1 MTATIEA
8 PARGGAERAPAPLK
22 RGARLTTVVLV
33 GGIASLPMLMP
44 FGLPPGPGNT
54 GLPDLALIGVT
65 AVAMLWAGTRRL
77 PVRWPFLIPTLL
89 TIIAGGIAAIVN
101 DAGAL
106 TLVKDLFVLLWAVS
120 LANLGRDPSLLRVA
134 LRAFVAIG
142 TCYALVMIT
151 GFVLGLDAL
160 SGKQVDGER
169 AMFTFGDANYAS
181 NWFICIFFIAR
192 ATRYPGTAWRRWA
205 VCGILLTA
213 ELLTGSNG
221 GLLAL
226 IIAILLGH
234 LFRLVREGR
243 AHHAIAVGA
252 FAAFVGGAGVT
263 VVTQVNIQPL
273 LDQASQTS
281 PILRD
286 SIGRTTGESTNSRS
300 TVLATTLQMIEEQ
313 THPWGIG
320 PGQTEKEMLVR
331 QETYVREAHNDYVA
345 SVLERGFLGGVALIV
360 LVFVLLLKCVRIA
373 RRNAL
378 TGEYAR
384 LVPRPELFGA
394 LIAVF
399 LISGLFYETL
409 HYRHGWAVFG
419 LIAALD
425 LSRSAQGGGLLA
437 PPSRAG
443 RRAAPGPRAPSG
455 RPDRDAGPGSPPKSD
470 EAVPLAKGPSPKP
483 PEPARVEGG
492 SETAVATLPVED
504 EPPPPG
510 RDPRGRA
517 IRRRL
522 LALVAGNMAGRI
534 GALASLGIATIMVAR
549 IGGPKLVGAFT
560 LVRILPGLL
569 CQLSSAGLPGAAPF
583 FLARP
588 DYDQSRVRPTLA
600 WLTVIGA
607 TISGF
612 AWLALSPLIYLV
624 FFKSFGIWVAIAAA
638 APSFTQGF
646 VSVGK
651 GLLQGTDDQPGASLA
666 IAVEE
671 FVFLP
676 IYLVI
681 LTGWYGPG
689 ALITGLVLADV
700 AAAAWIVRRLARRG
714 FFAGWGR
721 PDRRLG
727 RSIAGYGFRGYLGQL
742 IDLLQLRFDMAL
754 LGALAGPKVLGVYT
768 VASKFAELV
777 QLPGLAVNY
786 VLYPDFAKE
795 DRETATRR
803 TSRLILPALAVSA
816 LAALPLALI
825 AGTALPWV
833 FGDVFDDAVVP
844 TYIRLAGVVT
854 FGVTGLVMAY
864 LYGVGRP
871 GAASTGQG
879 IGLVVVV
886 ILGAVLIPAHGA
898 IGAAIATSLSF
909 VATTAALLV
918 WFQHVKN
925 AGAGATAATA
935 PAAQGPAPV
944 DKG

>member
-1 MTATIEA
+1 MTTVIEA
-8 PARGGAERAPAPLK
+8 PPAPPPL
-22 RGARLTTVVLV
+22 RRRTRPAAVVLV

-44 FGLPPGPGNT
+44 AGLAPGPGNT
-54 GLPDLALIGVT
+54 GLPDVALVGLIAT
-65 AVAMLWAGTRRL
+65 ALVWAGTRGL
-77 PVRWPFLIPTLL
+77 PVRWPFLIPTLM
-89 TIIAGGIAAIVN
+89 TIIAGGIAAVVN
-101 DAGAL
+101 EAGAL
-106 TLVKDLFVLLWAVS
+106 TLIKDMFVLLWAVGI
-120 LANLGRDPSLLRVA
+120 ANLGRDPALLRVA
-134 LRAFVAIG
+134 LRAFVRIG
-142 TCYALVMIT
+142 TCYAAVMIV
-151 GFVLGLDAL
+151 GFVLGIDAL
-160 SGKQVDGER
+160 SGKQIDGER

-181 NWFICIFFIAR
+181 NWFICVFFVAR
-192 ATRYPGTAWRRWA
+192 ATRHPRSRGRRWA
-205 VCGILLTA
+205 VCGILLAA

-226 IIAILLGH
+226 CVAVLLGC
-234 LFRLVREGR
+234 LFRLFREGR
-243 AHHAIAVGA
+243 AHHAIAVGL
-252 FAAFVGGAGVT
+252 FAVFVGGAGVT
-263 VVTQVNIQPL
+263 VVTQVDVQPF
-273 LDQASQTS
+273 LDHASQTS

-286 SIGRTTGESTNSRS
+286 SIGRTTGESTNSRG
-300 TVLATTLQMIEEQ
+300 TVLATTLQMIDDQ

-320 PGQTEKEMLVR
+320 PGQTERQMLVR

-345 SVLERGFLGGVALIV
+345 AVLERGFLGGAALVV
-360 LVFVLLLKCVRIA
+360 LVFVLVLKCVRIA
-373 RRNAL
+373 RRDAL

-394 LIAVF
+394 LVAVF
-399 LISGLFYETL
+399 LVSGLFYETL
-409 HYRHGWAVFG
+409 HYRHGWAIFG

-425 LSRSAQGGGLLA
+425 LFGRGDGSPGRRRIRPHATAPTVSSAVRRPQARRNGAAVIAPRPASGLPEPEAEGG
-437 PPSRAG
+437 AG
-443 RRAAPGPRAPSG
+443 R
-455 RPDRDAGPGSPPKSD
+455 
-470 EAVPLAKGPSPKP
+470 
-483 PEPARVEGG
+483 
-492 SETAVATLPVED
+492 T
-504 EPPPPG
+504 
-510 RDPRGRA
+510 
-517 IRRRL
+517 RRRL
-522 LALVAGNMAGRI
+522 LALVAGNVAGRV
-534 GALASLGIATIMVAR
+534 GALASLGVATVLVAR
-549 IGGPKLVGAFT
+549 IGGPELVGAFT

-583 FLARP
+583 FLARG

-607 TISGF
+607 TISGVG
-612 AWLALSPLIYLV
+612 WLALSPLVYLV
-624 FFKSFGIWVAIAAA
+624 FFKSFGLWVAVAAA

-676 IYLVI
+676 IYLVL

-689 ALITGLVLADV
+689 ALISGLVLADV
-700 AAAAWIVRRLARRG
+700 AAAAWIIRRLARRG

-727 RSIAGYGFRGYLGQL
+727 RSIAGYGLRGYLGQL

-786 VLYPDFAKE
+786 ILYPDFAKE
-795 DRETATRR
+795 DRDTATRR
-803 TSRLILPALAVSA
+803 TSRLILPALGVSA
-816 LAALPLALI
+816 LAALPLALV

-871 GAASTGQG
+871 GAASAGQG
-879 IGLVVVV
+879 LGLAVVVV
-886 ILGAVLIPAHGA
+886 LGALLIPAHGA
-898 IGAAIATSLSF
+898 TGAAVATSVSF

-918 WFQHVKN
+918 WFRRV
-925 AGAGATAATA
+925 GRTA
-935 PAAQGPAPV
+935 PAPPAPE

>member
-1 MTATIEA
+1 MTTVIEA
-8 PARGGAERAPAPLK
+8 PPAPPPLR
-22 RGARLTTVVLV
+22 RGPRTAAAVLV
-33 GGIASLPMLMP
+33 AAIASLPMLMP
-44 FGLPPGPGNT
+44 AGLPPGPGNT
-54 GLPDLALIGVT
+54 GLPDLALVGLIATTLV
-65 AVAMLWAGTRRL
+65 WAGTRGL
-77 PVRWPFLIPTLL
+77 PVRWPFLVPTLM

-101 DAGAL
+101 EAGAL
-106 TLVKDLFVLLWAVS
+106 TLLKDMFVLLWAVS
-120 LANLGRDPSLLRVA
+120 IANLGRDPALLRVA
-134 LRAFVAIG
+134 LRAFVWIG
-142 TCYALVMIT
+142 TSYAAVMIV
-151 GFVLGLDAL
+151 GFVLGIEAL
-160 SGKQVDGER
+160 SGKQIDGER

-181 NWFICIFFIAR
+181 NWFICVFFVAR
-192 ATRYPGTAWRRWA
+192 ATRYPGARGKRWA
-205 VCGILLTA
+205 VCGILLAA
-213 ELLTGSNG
+213 EILTGSNG

-226 IIAILLGH
+226 CVAILLGH

-243 AHHAIAVGA
+243 AHHAIAIGL
-252 FAAFVGGAGVT
+252 FAVFVGGAGVA
-263 VVTQVNIQPL
+263 VVTQVDVQPY
-273 LDQASQTS
+273 LDQASQAS

-286 SIGRTTGESTNSRS
+286 SIGRTTGESTNSRG
-300 TVLATTLQMIEEQ
+300 TVLATTLQMIDDQ

-320 PGQTEKEMLVR
+320 PGQTERQMLVQ

-345 SVLERGFLGGVALIV
+345 AVLERGFLGGVALV
-360 LVFVLLLKCVRIA
+360 ALVFVLLLKCVRIA
-373 RRNAL
+373 RRGAL

-394 LIAVF
+394 LVAVF
-399 LISGLFYETL
+399 LVSGLFYETL
-409 HYRHGWAVFG
+409 HYRHGWAIFG

-425 LSRSAQGGGLLA
+425 LF
-437 PPSRAG
+437 G
-443 RRAAPGPRAPSG
+443 RRGDSPARRRVRPRASTSAVSSAMPRPPANRNGAAIAVPPPRAP
-455 RPDRDAGPGSPPKSD
+455 
-470 EAVPLAKGPSPKP
+470 
-483 PEPARVEGG
+483 EPEGG
-492 SETAVATLPVED
+492 
-504 EPPPPG
+504 G
-510 RDPRGRA
+510 RNA
-517 IRRRL
+517 RRRL
-522 LALVAGNMAGRI
+522 LALVAGNVAGRV
-534 GALASLGIATIMVAR
+534 GALASLGVATILVAR
-549 IGGPKLVGAFT
+549 IGGPELVGAFT

-583 FLARP
+583 FLARS

-607 TISGF
+607 TISG
-612 AWLALSPLIYLV
+612 AGWLALSPLVYLV
-624 FFKSFGIWVAIAAA
+624 FFKSFGLWVAVAAA

-651 GLLQGTDDQPGASLA
+651 GLLQGTGDQPGASLA

-676 IYLVI
+676 IYLVL

-689 ALITGLVLADV
+689 ALISGLVLADV
-700 AAAAWIVRRLARRG
+700 AAAAWIARRLARRG

-727 RSIAGYGFRGYLGQL
+727 RSIAGYGLRGYLGQL

-786 VLYPDFAKE
+786 ILYPDFAKD
-795 DRETATRR
+795 DRDTATKR
-803 TSRLILPALAVSA
+803 TSRLILPALGVSA

-825 AGTALPWV
+825 AGTALPWI

-854 FGVTGLVMAY
+854 FGVTGLVMAF

-871 GAASTGQG
+871 GAASAGQG
-879 IGLVVVV
+879 IGLAVVVV
-886 ILGAVLIPAHGA
+886 LGAVLIPAHGA
-898 IGAAIATSLSF
+898 VGAAVATSVSF

-918 WFQHVKN
+918 LFRRVRK
-925 AGAGATAATA
+925 AA
-935 PAAQGPAPV
+935 PASPAPD

>member
-1 MTATIEA
+1 MTTVIEA
-8 PARGGAERAPAPLK
+8 PPAPPPLK
-22 RGARLTTVVLV
+22 RGPRPVAAVLV
-33 GGIASLPMLMP
+33 AGIASLPMLMP
-44 FGLPPGPGNT
+44 AGLPPGPGNT
-54 GLPDLALIGVT
+54 GLPDLAL
-65 AVAMLWAGTRRL
+65 VALIATTLVWAGTRGL
-77 PVRWPFLIPTLL
+77 PVRWPFLVPTLL

-101 DAGAL
+101 EAGAL
-106 TLVKDLFVLLWAVS
+106 TLLKDMFVLLWAVS
-120 LANLGRDPSLLRVA
+120 LANLGRDPALLRVA
-134 LRAFVAIG
+134 LRAFVWIG
-142 TCYALVMIT
+142 TSYAAVMIV
-151 GFVLGLDAL
+151 GFVLGIEAL

-181 NWFICIFFIAR
+181 NWFICVFFIAR
-192 ATRYPGTAWRRWA
+192 ATRYPGARGKRWA
-205 VCGILLTA
+205 VCGILLAA
-213 ELLTGSNG
+213 EILTGSNG

-226 IIAILLGH
+226 CVAVLLGH
-234 LFRLVREGR
+234 LFRLFREGR
-243 AHHAIAVGA
+243 AHHALAVGL
-252 FAAFVGGAGVT
+252 FAVFVGGAGVA
-263 VVTQVNIQPL
+263 VVTQVDVQPY
-273 LDQASQTS
+273 LDQASQAS

-286 SIGRTTGESTNSRS
+286 SIGRTTGESTNSRG
-300 TVLATTLQMIEEQ
+300 TVLSTTLQMIDDQ

-320 PGQTEKEMLVR
+320 PGQTERQMLVR

-345 SVLERGFLGGVALIV
+345 AVLERGFLGGVALV
-360 LVFVLLLKCVRIA
+360 ALVFVLLLKCVRIA

-394 LIAVF
+394 LVAVF
-399 LISGLFYETL
+399 LVSGLFYETL
-409 HYRHGWAVFG
+409 HYRHGWAIFG

-425 LSRSAQGGGLLA
+425 LFGRRGDAPARRRHRPRASTPAVSSAMPGPPANRNGAAVAVPPHRAPEPEGTGGG
-437 PPSRAG
+437 
-443 RRAAPGPRAPSG
+443 
-455 RPDRDAGPGSPPKSD
+455 
-470 EAVPLAKGPSPKP
+470 
-483 PEPARVEGG
+483 GG
-492 SETAVATLPVED
+492 GGGNA
-504 EPPPPG
+504 
-510 RDPRGRA
+510 
-517 IRRRL
+517 RRRL
-522 LALVAGNMAGRI
+522 LALVAGNVAGRV
-534 GALASLGIATIMVAR
+534 GALASLGVATILVAR
-549 IGGPKLVGAFT
+549 IGGPELVGAFT

-569 CQLSSAGLPGAAPF
+569 CQLSSAGLPGAAPY
-583 FLARP
+583 FLARS

-607 TISGF
+607 TISG
-612 AWLALSPLIYLV
+612 AGWLALSPLVYLV
-624 FFKSFGIWVAIAAA
+624 FFKSFGPWVAVAAA

-651 GLLQGTDDQPGASLA
+651 GLLQGTGDQPGASLA

-676 IYLVI
+676 IYLVL

-689 ALITGLVLADV
+689 ALISGLVLADV
-700 AAAAWIVRRLARRG
+700 AAAAWIARRLARRG

-727 RSIAGYGFRGYLGQL
+727 GSIAGYGLRGYLGQL

-786 VLYPDFAKE
+786 ILYPDFAKD
-795 DRETATRR
+795 DRDTAVRR
-803 TSRLILPALAVSA
+803 TARLILPALAVSV
-816 LAALPLALI
+816 LTALPLALI
-825 AGTALPWV
+825 AGTALPWI

-854 FGVTGLVMAY
+854 FGVTGLVMAC

-871 GAASTGQG
+871 GAASAGQG
-879 IGLVVVV
+879 IGLAVVVA
-886 ILGAVLIPAHGA
+886 LGAVLIPAHGA
-898 IGAAIATSLSF
+898 VGAAVATSVSF

-918 WFQHVKN
+918 LFRRVGKS
-925 AGAGATAATA
+925 A
-935 PAAQGPAPV
+935 PASPSPVSPAPASPAPE